1 MWKIFIGLIIMIFCS
16 IVTNFGKLRTLNE
29 SDGDSENELLDI
41 TTDEYE
47 GQGYFESNDLG
58 SKILPYI
65 PGLEYDD
72 YSDEMHSL

>member
-1 MWKIFIGLIIMIFCS
+1 MWKNFIGLIIRIFCS

-47 GQGYFESNDLG
+47 GQGSTHYLVRGPNLT
-58 SKILPYI
+58 LVRA
-65 PGLEYDD
+65 
-72 YSDEMHSL
+72 SLIKPSYGVL